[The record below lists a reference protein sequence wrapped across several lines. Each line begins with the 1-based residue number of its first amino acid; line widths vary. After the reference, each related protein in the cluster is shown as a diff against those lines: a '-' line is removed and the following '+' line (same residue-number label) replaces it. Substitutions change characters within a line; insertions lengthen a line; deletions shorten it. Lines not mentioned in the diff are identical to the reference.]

1 MPNPSIAKGHIF
13 RDCLA
18 VPIMSTPSN
27 TSSLMPLY
35 VVGHLNP
42 DTDAICA
49 AIGYADLLQKK
60 GMTEA
65 VAARC
70 GAVPARTAWVLEQAG
85 MEKPLLLDD
94 VSATAEMIC
103 HKDVIQVS
111 DDATFLTAY
120 QLMLSSGVRS
130 IPVVDSDGRLCGL
143 LKYLD
148 LLQLLM
154 PTDTDAESVRRMVA
168 CPKKIATTLDAEALG
183 AELQSDERE
192 IVQLVGASSVDAV
205 IKRLTHATAN
215 GDVGA
220 YVVICGD
227 RPIVQRTAIDHGV
240 CMLVVTGGFKVSADL
255 VTLAREKGVV
265 ILHCQQDTATVSKL
279 IRCARMVSHAL
290 DNNIVR
296 VMADDSVK
304 QLRLGLGSQNQDL
317 FPVIDPG
324 DNTLMGVI
332 SKSDLID
339 PPRIRLVLVDHNEY
353 SQAVP
358 GVEDAEVIEVID
370 HHRLAGDL
378 ISREPI
384 RYLNEPV
391 GSSSTLVAREY
402 RYAGI
407 DVPKGVALCL
417 IAGMVSDTLNL
428 TSPTTADLDREI
440 LLWLCQ
446 IADVDA
452 AKFTRDFFASGSLL
466 AHNTAAEAIGA
477 DRKVFEENGA
487 RVSISHVE
495 EAGLDLFASRHEEL
509 AKSLDD
515 LIQEK
520 GYDLALLIVTDIT
533 SHHSLIITSGSQK
546 IIDALPFERD
556 ADGVC
561 QAPGVVSR
569 KKQIFP
575 AVCQAIRVAAHR

>member
-1 MPNPSIAKGHIF
+1 
-13 RDCLA
+13 
-18 VPIMSTPSN
+18 
-27 TSSLMPLY
+27 MPLY

-60 GMTEA
+60 GCPEA

-70 GAVPARTAWVLEQAG
+70 GPVPARTAWVLEQAR

-103 HKDVIQVS
+103 RKDVVKVRN
-111 DDATFLTAY
+111 DATFLDAY
-120 QLMLSSGVRS
+120 QVMLSSGVRS
-130 IPVVDSDGRLCGL
+130 IPVVDADDRLCGL

-168 CPKKIATTLDAEALG
+168 CPAKIAVTLEAEALG
-183 AELQSDERE
+183 ADLESDERE
-192 IVQLVGASSVDAV
+192 IVQLIAASSVDAV
-205 IKRLTHATAN
+205 LKRLTHATTI
-215 GDVGA
+215 GDVGS

-227 RPIVQRTAIDHGV
+227 RPIIQRTAIDHGV
-240 CMLVVTGGFKVSADL
+240 CMLVVTGGFSVSADL
-255 VTLAREKGVV
+255 VALAREKGVV

-279 IRCARMVSHAL
+279 IRCSRMVNYAL
-290 DNNIVR
+290 NNTIVR

-304 QLRLGLGSQNQDL
+304 QLRLCLSSQKQDL
-317 FPVIDPG
+317 FPVVDPG

-339 PPRIRLVLVDHNEY
+339 PPRIRLVLVDHNEF

-407 DVPKGVALCL
+407 DIPKGVALCL

-440 LLWLCQ
+440 LIWLCE
-446 IADVDA
+446 IAHVDA
-452 AKFTRDFFASGSLL
+452 AQFTQDFFASGSLL
-466 AHNTAAEAIGA
+466 AHNTAAEALGA

-495 EAGLDLFASRHEEL
+495 EAGLDLFGSRHHEL
-509 AKSLDD
+509 GKTLDD
-515 LIQEK
+515 LIREK

-533 SHHSLIITSGSQK
+533 RHHSLVLTSGDPK

-556 ADGVC
+556 ADGVF

-575 AVCQAIRVAAHR
+575 AVCQAIRVAAHS

>member
-1 MPNPSIAKGHIF
+1 
-13 RDCLA
+13 
-18 VPIMSTPSN
+18 
-27 TSSLMPLY
+27 MPLY
-35 VVGHLNP
+35 VVGHKNP
-42 DTDAICA
+42 DTDAICS

-60 GMTEA
+60 GETDA
-65 VAARC
+65 VATRC

-94 VSATAEMIC
+94 VSATAEMVC
-103 HKDVIQVS
+103 RKDVIKVNN
-111 DDATFLTAY
+111 DATFLTAY
-120 QLMLSSGVRS
+120 QVMASSGVRS
-130 IPVVDSDGRLCGL
+130 IPVVNDDGQLCGL

-154 PTDTDAESVRRMVA
+154 PTDTDAESVRRMIA
-168 CPKKIATTLDAEALG
+168 CPKKIAVTLGADALG
-183 AELQSDERE
+183 AELETDERE

-205 IKRLTHATAN
+205 LTRLTHATEI
-215 GDVGA
+215 GDVRS

-240 CMLVVTGGFKVSADL
+240 CMLVVTGGFTVSADL
-255 VTLAREKGVV
+255 VKTAIENGVV

-279 IRCARMVSHAL
+279 IRCSRMVSHAL
-290 DNNIVR
+290 DDSVTR
-296 VMADDSVK
+296 VMAHDSVK
-304 QLRLGLGSQNQDL
+304 DLRDSLVSQKQDL

-353 SQAVP
+353 SQAVE
-358 GVEDAEVIEVID
+358 GVEHAEVIEVID

-391 GSSSTLVAREY
+391 GSTSTLVAREY
-402 RYAGI
+402 RYAGV

-440 LLWLCQ
+440 LAWLCE
-446 IADVDA
+446 IAAVDA
-452 AKFTRDFFASGSLL
+452 AQFTHDFFASGSLL
-466 AHNTAAEAIGA
+466 AHNSAEEAIDA

-495 EAGLDLFASRHEEL
+495 ESGLDLFSTRQNEL
-509 AKSLDD
+509 SDRLDE
-515 LIQEK
+515 LIAEK

-533 SHHSLIITSGSQK
+533 SHHSLLLASGDNK
-546 IIDALPFERD
+546 IIGALPFNRD
-556 ADGVC
+556 EDGVF